1 MLHGGDF
8 LKIKEV
14 IAATGLTDRAIRLY
28 IENGLVT
35 PENEKSYN
43 GRNNYNFTQTDIE
56 HFEQIALLRK
66 ADFSLEQIKTL
77 KSGGESAK
85 EVLIAYLAT
94 KKESVVTGQ
103 KIVDALKDIPQQ
115 EIVTIDYVCEKI
127 KASFENTPLPDA
139 DRKATKGELLEKWLM
154 RIPAIILLAF
164 WGLFGIGVW
173 LTYREDFVFPRYY
186 TNPVNYIGTAY
197 ILIPVLAAIIVL
209 FLYRK
214 YVLLPEKR
222 KKRRWIAG
230 IALAIAL
237 LVCVQPIGMAS
248 IMLMPPVYSETDNPE
263 NYLILGNHVKM
274 YGDDIYKLFPV
285 NIPRS
290 AIAEDSRW
298 YPPDKFLVTTKYYYY
313 FQEVV
318 DPSFNIYAE
327 WVLPENEFAE
337 ELNRVRNYYPD
348 GANQQVQWGNWV
360 CMSFTDD
367 TLDFD
372 EAKDKIDYYYL
383 LFAYN
388 EKTGGV
394 RYIASYSMDCGREED
409 PYFLALEWK

>member
-1 MLHGGDF
+1 M
-8 LKIKEV
+8 
-14 IAATGLTDRAIRLY
+14 
-28 IENGLVT
+28 
-35 PENEKSYN
+35 
-43 GRNNYNFTQTDIE
+43 
-56 HFEQIALLRK
+56 
-66 ADFSLEQIKTL
+66 EQIKTL

-115 EIVTIDYVCEKI
+115 ETVTIDYVCEKI

-154 RIPAIILLAF
+154 RIPAIIFLAF

-186 TNPVNYIGTAY
+186 TNPINYIGTAY

-230 IALAIAL
+230 IALTIAL

>member
-1 MLHGGDF
+1 M
-8 LKIKEV
+8 KIKEV
-14 IAATGLTDRAIRLY
+14 ISQTGLTDRAIRLY

-115 EIVTIDYVCEKI
+115 ETVTIDYVCEKI

-154 RIPAIILLAF
+154 RIPAIIFLAF
-164 WGLFGIGVW
+164 WGLFGVGVW

-186 TNPVNYIGTAY
+186 TNPINYIGTAY
-197 ILIPVLAAIIVL
+197 ILFPVLAAIIVL

-248 IMLMPPVYSETDNPE
+248 IMLMPPVYSETDNPK

-274 YGDDIYKLFPV
+274 YGDDIYKLFPA

-290 AIAEDSRW
+290 AIAEGSQW
-298 YPPDKFLVTTKYYYY
+298 YPPDKFLDTTKYYYY

-318 DPSFNIYAE
+318 DPSFHIYAE
-327 WVLPENEFAE
+327 WVLPENEFSE
-337 ELNRVRNYYPD
+337 ELNRIRNYYPE
-348 GANQQVQWGNWV
+348 GAKQQVQWGEWI
-360 CMSFTDD
+360 CLSFTDD
-367 TLDFD
+367 TLDF
-372 EAKDKIDYYYL
+372 EQAKGKIDYYYL
-383 LFAYN
+383 IFAYN
-388 EKTGGV
+388 ENTGGI

-409 PYFLALEWK
+409 PYFLSLQWE

>member
-1 MLHGGDF
+1 VLHGGDF

-77 KSGGESAK
+77 KSGGGSAK

-154 RIPAIILLAF
+154 RIPAIIFLAF

-186 TNPVNYIGTAY
+186 TNPINYIGTAY

-222 KKRRWIAG
+222 KKT
-230 IALAIAL
+230 
-237 LVCVQPIGMAS
+237 Q
-248 IMLMPPVYSETDNPE
+248 
-263 NYLILGNHVKM
+263 
-274 YGDDIYKLFPV
+274 
-285 NIPRS
+285 
-290 AIAEDSRW
+290 
-298 YPPDKFLVTTKYYYY
+298 
-313 FQEVV
+313 
-318 DPSFNIYAE
+318 
-327 WVLPENEFAE
+327 
-337 ELNRVRNYYPD
+337 
-348 GANQQVQWGNWV
+348 
-360 CMSFTDD
+360 
-367 TLDFD
+367 
-372 EAKDKIDYYYL
+372 
-383 LFAYN
+383 
-388 EKTGGV
+388 
-394 RYIASYSMDCGREED
+394 MDCGHCFGNSAYGRLHKTFKANAGRRSEV
-409 PYFLALEWK
+409 

>member
-1 MLHGGDF
+1 M
-8 LKIKEV
+8 KIKEV
-14 IAATGLTDRAIRLY
+14 ISQTGLTDRAIRLY

-43 GRNNYNFTQTDIE
+43 GRNNYNFTQADIE
-56 HFEQIALLRK
+56 RFEQIAILRK
-66 ADFSLEQIKTL
+66 ADFSLEQIKTI

-85 EVLIAYLAT
+85 EVLIAYLND

-127 KASFENTPLPDA
+127 KDSFEQTPLPDA
-139 DRKATKGELLEKWLM
+139 DIKPPKAEKIEKWIM
-154 RIPAIILLAF
+154 RSIAIILLAF
-164 WGLFGIGVW
+164 WGLLGFGVFI
-173 LTYREDFVFPRYY
+173 TYRGDFVFPKYY

-197 ILIPVLAAIIVL
+197 ILIPILVSIVIL

-214 YVLLPEKR
+214 YVLLPKKR

-230 IALAIAL
+230 IALAVAL

-248 IMLMPPVYSETDNPE
+248 LMLIPPVYSETDDPE
-263 NYLILGNHVKM
+263 NYLSMDTYAKM
-274 YGDDIYKLFPV
+274 YGDDIYKLFPA

-290 AIAEDSRW
+290 AIAEGSQW
-298 YPPDKFLVTTKYYYY
+298 YPPDKFLDTTKYYYY

-318 DPSFNIYAE
+318 DPSFHIYAE
-327 WVLPENEFAE
+327 WVLPENEFSE
-337 ELNRVRNYYPD
+337 ELNRIRNYYPE
-348 GANQQVQWGNWV
+348 GAKQQVQWGEWI
-360 CMSFTDD
+360 CLSFTDD
-367 TLDFD
+367 TLDF
-372 EAKDKIDYYYL
+372 EQAKGKIDYYYL
-383 LFAYN
+383 IFAYN
-388 EKTGGV
+388 ENTGGI

-409 PYFLALEWK
+409 PYFLSLQWE

>member
-1 MLHGGDF
+1 M
-8 LKIKEV
+8 KIKEV

-115 EIVTIDYVCEKI
+115 ETVTIDYVCEKI

-154 RIPAIILLAF
+154 RIPAIIFLAF

-173 LTYREDFVFPRYY
+173 LTYREDYVFPRYY
-186 TNPVNYIGTAY
+186 TNPINYIGTAY

-237 LVCVQPIGMAS
+237 LVCVQPIGMVS
-248 IMLMPPVYSETDNPE
+248 IMLMPPVYSETNNPE
-263 NYLILGNHVKM
+263 NYLIMGTYAKA
-274 YGDDIYKLFPV
+274 YGDDIYKLFPA

-290 AIAEDSRW
+290 AVAEGSMW
-298 YPPDKFLVTTKYYYY
+298 YPPDEFLDTTKYYYY
-313 FQEVV
+313 YQEVV
-318 DPSFNIYAE
+318 DPSFQIYAE

-337 ELNRVRNYYPD
+337 ELNRIHNYYPE
-348 GANQQVQWGNWV
+348 GAKQQVQWGDWI
-360 CMSFTDD
+360 CLSFTDD
-367 TLDFD
+367 SLDFD
-372 EAKDKIDYYYL
+372 EAKDLIYYYYL
-383 LFAYN
+383 IFAYN

-409 PYFLALEWK
+409 PYFLLLEWK

>member
-1 MLHGGDF
+1 M
-8 LKIKEV
+8 KIKEV

-35 PENEKSYN
+35 PENQKSYT
-43 GRNNYNFTQTDIE
+43 GRNNYNFSQTDIDCL
-56 HFEQIALLRK
+56 EQIAMLRK
-66 ADFSLEQIKTL
+66 ADFSLEQIKTI
-77 KSGGESAK
+77 KIGGEPAR
-85 EVLIAYLAT
+85 EALLEYLTT
-94 KKESVVTGQ
+94 KQESVVIGQ
-103 KIVDALKDIPQQ
+103 KIVDALKDFSA
-115 EIVTIDYVCEKI
+115 EETVTMENICAKI
-127 KASFENTPLPDA
+127 KENMENTPLPES
-139 DRKATKGELLEKWLM
+139 DRKETIGERVEKWLV
-154 RIPAIILLAF
+154 RIPAIILLV
-164 WGLFGIGVW
+164 VW
-173 LTYREDFVFPRYY
+173 SLGGMDEFFALCRRFPFPRFYADLS
-186 TNPVNYIGTAY
+186 NYFGTAY
-197 ILIPVLAAIIVL
+197 IVIPILLSIV
-209 FLYRK
+209 
-214 YVLLPEKR
+214 VLLLYKKPLFVR
-222 KKRRWIAG
+222 KKRRRRRWITGLAFAVTLFTILQPMG
-230 IALAIAL
+230 IVGLW
-237 LVCVQPIGMAS
+237 
-248 IMLMPPVYSETDNPE
+248 LMPPVYSETDNPE
-263 NYLILGNHVKM
+263 NYLTMGTYVKT
-274 YGDDIYKLFPV
+274 YNSDDLYKLFPSRV
-285 NIPRS
+285 PRT
-290 AIAEDSRW
+290 ALAEDSQV
-298 YPPDKFLVTTKYYYY
+298 YHPDKFLDTTKYYYY
-313 FQEVV
+313 FQEVI

>member
-1 MLHGGDF
+1 M
-8 LKIKEV
+8 KIKEV

-85 EVLIAYLAT
+85 EILIAYLAT

-115 EIVTIDYVCEKI
+115 ETVTIDYVCEKI

-139 DRKATKGELLEKWLM
+139 DRKATKVELLEKWLM
-154 RIPAIILLAF
+154 RIPAIIFLAV
-164 WGLFGIGVW
+164 WGLLGVGVMIS
-173 LTYREDFVFPRYY
+173 YCEDFPFPRFYG
-186 TNPVNYIGTAY
+186 NLANYIGSAY
-197 ILIPVLAAIIVL
+197 VLIPIALAITVLW
-209 FLYRK
+209 LYRK
-214 YVLLPEKR
+214 HLFNSGKR

-230 IALAIAL
+230 FALVGAL
-237 LVCVQPIGMAS
+237 LVCIQPIGLAGLA
-248 IMLMPPVYSETDNPE
+248 LMPPVYSETNNPE
-263 NYLILGNHVKM
+263 NYLTMGNHVKM
-274 YGDDIYKLFPV
+274 YGDDIYKLFPA

-409 PYFLALEWK
+409 PYFLELEWK

>member
-1 MLHGGDF
+1 M
-8 LKIKEV
+8 KIKEV

-35 PENEKSYN
+35 PENQKSHN
-43 GRNNYNFTQTDIE
+43 GRNNYNFTQADVE
-56 HFEQIALLRK
+56 CFDQIALLRK

-154 RIPAIILLAF
+154 RIPAIIFLAF
-164 WGLFGIGVW
+164 WGLFGLGVW

-186 TNPVNYIGTAY
+186 TNPINYIGTAY

-248 IMLMPPVYSETDNPE
+248 IMLMPPVYSETDDPE
-263 NYLILGNHVKM
+263 NYLSLGRYARA
-274 YGDDIYKLFPV
+274 YGDDIYKLFPA

-298 YPPDKFLVTTKYYYY
+298 YPPDKFLKTTKYYYY
-313 FQEVV
+313 FQEVI
-318 DPSFNIYAE
+318 DPSFQIYAE
-327 WVLPENEFAE
+327 WILPEDEFAE

-348 GANQQVQWGNWV
+348 DANQQVQWGNWV

>member
-1 MLHGGDF
+1 M
-8 LKIKEV
+8 KIKEV

-35 PENEKSYN
+35 PENQKSHN
-43 GRNNYNFTQTDIE
+43 GRNNYNFTQADVE
-56 HFEQIALLRK
+56 CFDQIALLRK

-154 RIPAIILLAF
+154 RIPAIIFLAF
-164 WGLFGIGVW
+164 WGLFGLGVW

-186 TNPVNYIGTAY
+186 TNPINYIGTAY

-248 IMLMPPVYSETDNPE
+248 IMLMPPVYSETDDPE
-263 NYLILGNHVKM
+263 NYLSLGRYARA
-274 YGDDIYKLFPV
+274 YGDDIYKLFPA

-298 YPPDKFLVTTKYYYY
+298 YPPDKFLKTTKYYYY
-313 FQEVV
+313 FQEVI
-318 DPSFNIYAE
+318 DPSFQIYAE
-327 WVLPENEFAE
+327 WILPEDEFAE

-348 GANQQVQWGNWV
+348 DANQQVQWGNWV

-394 RYIASYSMDCGREED
+394 RYIASYSKDCGREED